1 MRPLNINL
9 SHGFLYQ
16 IRADGIVVY
25 RLTNLD
31 RETVDAFVA
40 FTHEIDMKALET
52 DSHSRCLLDV
62 TALSMP
68 TPYAAKR
75 IQDSISRTP
84 DALRE
89 SYAIIT
95 PTNLVY
101 SFVRSVLNRLPQS
114 ETNSIR
120 LFRDEARAVTWLNER
135 LALIGP

>member
-1 MRPLNINL
+1 MCPLSISQSN
-9 SHGFLYQ
+9 GFSYQ
-16 IRADGIVVY
+16 IREDGIVVY

-52 DSHSRCLLDV
+52 DCHSRCLLDV
-62 TALSMP
+62 TALSLP
-68 TPYAAKR
+68 TPYAVKR
-75 IQDSISRTP
+75 IQDSIRSTP

-95 PTNLVY
+95 PTTMIY

-114 ETNSIR
+114 ETNSLR
-120 LFRDEARAVTWLNER
+120 LFRDEAEAVAWPDER
-135 LALIGP
+135 LALMGS